1 MNTTHTMQAIIT
13 KFLGPTNTRG
23 ARIKAAAMRGSL
35 TVSYDHS
42 MDSEGNHV
50 AAAKALKEKFQ
61 FEDPAAHRA
70 HSFWIQPTVTGTLPD
85 GTYAH
90 VYLAS

>member
-1 MNTTHTMQAIIT
+1 MQAIIT
-13 KFLGPTNTRG
+13 KFFGPTNARG
-23 ARIKAAAMRGSL
+23 ARIKAAAMRGTI

-42 MDSEGNHV
+42 MDSESNHV
-50 AAAKALKEKFQ
+50 AAAQALKEKFQ

-70 HSFWIQPTVTGTLPD
+70 HSYWVQPTVTGTLPD

-90 VYLAS
+90 VYINS